1 MDRVNVNRVA
11 VPVWVAQD
19 DMADMIVHELRLLGK
34 EPVSYRYYE
43 PVPENIDVLM
53 TFGPYDKVL
62 PMWQNV
68 AVRPKGQRP
77 VVAHWN
83 TEGMPDIRIPYRVM
97 KSLGLIRSWLGRM
110 SQANTRLTRVLSAVS
125 SGHWKGYRFSRYR
138 YTGDYEYGYRKGWLH
153 VLADSSLI
161 YCRIRS
167 QGGLPT
173 LYAPWGGSTILYD
186 QMNLE
191 RDIDVLWI
199 GKRGSARRSHILDQV
214 VRQLKPHGVRI
225 HIADNVENPFIFNGE
240 RTEYL
245 NRSKVT
251 LNITRTWYDDNFS
264 RFVLAAPNR
273 SLIVSEPVL
282 EHCREFKPGLH
293 YVAAKIPELAKTILY
308 YLQNDQERHQIVEN
322 AYRLVTRD
330 LLFANSLKSILAE
343 VEKARSRMQLS

>member
-1 MDRVNVNRVA
+1 MDRVNGNRVA

-19 DMADMIVHELRLLGK
+19 DMADMIAYELRQMGK
-34 EPVSYRYYE
+34 EPILYRFYE
-43 PVPENIDVLM
+43 PVPEHIDVLF

-62 PMWQNV
+62 PMWQRV
-68 AVRPKGQRP
+68 SSRDHGLRPI
-77 VVAHWN
+77 VAHWN
-83 TEGMPDIRIPYRVM
+83 TEGMPDIRIPYWVVRQ
-97 KSLGLIRSWLGRM
+97 LGLIRSWLGRV
-110 SQANTRLTRVLSAVS
+110 SYANNRLSRILSFIRTKNWAA
-125 SGHWKGYRFSRYR
+125 HRFSRYR

-161 YCRIRS
+161 YCKIRS

-173 LYAPWGGSTILYD
+173 LYAPWGGSSILYEE
-186 QMNLE
+186 MNLE

-199 GKRGSARRSHILDQV
+199 GKRGSARRSQILDQV
-214 VRQLKPHGVRI
+214 VRELKPHGVRI

-245 NRSKVT
+245 NRSKIT

-282 EHCREFKPGLH
+282 QHCREFEKGVH
-293 YVAAKIPELAKTILY
+293 FVEAQIPDLAKTILY
-308 YLQNDQERHQIVEN
+308 YLENQQERQRIVEE
-322 AYRLVTRD
+322 AYNLVTRD
-330 LLFANSLKSILAE
+330 LLFAHSLNRILAE
-343 VEKARSRMQLS
+343 VEKARANR